1 MQSKMHEETYDTAKE
16 DERYYDTL
24 YNFANVAI
32 KANDMAMD
40 GYSTNQIAKR
50 LQKSAEA
57 FFLLCKMDKV
67 EVKKKDEKKKA
78 PDQIEEKPQE
88 EAQTTPVQQDPEPLP
103 DNFIREENGWGLCPM
118 CRKKMLKLTSTT
130 KLINFPA
137 YCKECRT
144 DYMVSWWNV
153 DNKDIAYTRYV
164 NNKRY
169 INREDIRSYAMRGTG
184 LGSFLNTNTS
194 ATERVAMEL

>member
-1 MQSKMHEETYDTAKE
+1 
-16 DERYYDTL
+16 
-24 YNFANVAI
+24 
-32 KANDMAMD
+32 
-40 GYSTNQIAKR
+40 
-50 LQKSAEA
+50 
-57 FFLLCKMDKV
+57 
-67 EVKKKDEKKKA
+67 
-78 PDQIEEKPQE
+78 
-88 EAQTTPVQQDPEPLP
+88 
-103 DNFIREENGWGLCPM
+103 M

-137 YCKECRT
+137 YCKSCRT

-184 LGSFLNTNTS
+184 LGSFLSTNTS